1 MRTETPH
8 AIYLKDYTPP
18 AWLIDTVDLHVA
30 IHDGH
35 AEVRARLAC
44 RRNPAGADKKSGGD
58 LILNGEELT
67 LQEVGIGAPQGQISA
82 LAPSRYTL
90 GDETLT
96 LHGPLPDAF
105 TLETLVRIDPD
116 HNTQLSGL
124 YRSKDGY
131 FTQCEAQGFRRIAFY
146 PDRPDVMARF
156 TCTIEADK
164 QRFPQLLSN
173 GNLVAMGDAEGNRHW
188 ARWEDPFAKPAYLFA
203 LVAAK
208 LDLLEDGFVTAS
220 GRKVRLAVYVEPGKL
235 DQCGHAMAALKKSM
249 KWDEERFGLEMDL
262 DHYMIVAVGD
272 FNMGAMENKG
282 LNVFNTKYVLA
293 RQDTATDTDYQ
304 AIDRV
309 VAHEYFHNWTGNRVT
324 CRDWFQLSLKEGLT
338 VFRDQEFGADVHSR
352 AVTRIQEVRT
362 LRVAQFPED
371 AGPMAHPIRPASY
384 AEINNFYTAT
394 VYEKGAEVV
403 RMIHTLIGRDNFR
416 KGMDLYFQRH
426 DGQAVTCED
435 FVAAMQDASKLDL
448 AQFRRWYARAGTPH
462 LKATGTYDAAAK
474 CYTLTLAQSLAPT
487 AYERKLQE
495 AGIAID
501 VGPLHIPVAVGLV
514 LPDGSDALPSGT
526 QVLSLTEATRSF
538 VFENIAAAPV
548 ASLLRGYSAPV
559 HLDFEQSDA
568 ELAHLMAHDSDAFN
582 RWEAGQRLAARVL
595 LAGIAAGVSGT
606 DWIPAAYVAAVGR
619 VLDDGLTQDAALATE
634 ALVLPAEQVLAEE
647 VAGRGEIIDPEAVHA
662 ARLAL
667 RRHLAAALRDKF
679 EAVWQALAPTEPYA
693 PEGAQVGRRALRNL
707 CLGYLA
713 ESEPAHLQ
721 ASVMP
726 RLIAQLDGA
735 GNMTDVMAALATLAN
750 LDLPERDTALAAFHE
765 KWKDEALVV
774 DKWLQVQS
782 TSRLPGTAQR
792 VHELMQH
799 SAFDIKNPNK
809 VYALV
814 RAFCAANPRHFHAAD
829 GEGYRLA
836 ADVIIE
842 LQAMNPQVAS
852 RIARCFDSWRKF
864 DAGRQAHARAALER
878 IQACAGL
885 ARDVAEVVGN
895 ALK

>member
-662 ARLAL
+662 ARMAL

-679 EAVWQALAPTEPYA
+679 EAVWQALAATEPYA

-707 CLGYLA
+707 CLAYLA
-713 ESEPAHLQ
+713 ESEPTHLK

-735 GNMTDVMAALATLAN
+735 GNMTDVMAALGTLAN
-750 LDLPERDTALAAFHE
+750 LDLPERDAALAAFHE

-792 VHELMQH
+792 VRELMQH